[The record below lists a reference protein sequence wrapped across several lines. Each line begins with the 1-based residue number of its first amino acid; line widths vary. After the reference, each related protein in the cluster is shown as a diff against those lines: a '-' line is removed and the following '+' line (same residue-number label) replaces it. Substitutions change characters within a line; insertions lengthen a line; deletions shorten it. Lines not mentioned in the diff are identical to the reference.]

1 MVPVR
6 TVQSTPSL
14 LQVDSI
20 LGHLTGIEALGEV
33 CRFIRHEFHHYRWVG
48 IYLRDG
54 ETLRLAAWAGPQ
66 ETEHV
71 TIPIGEGVC
80 GKAAREDRTVIVD
93 DVRAAPEYLACFL
106 ETRSEIVVPIRA
118 GGQVVGE
125 IDIDGNE
132 VKAYDASD
140 DRFLSAVAG
149 KLSALAVQVQ
159 PEVAAGRPPLRGGG

>member
-1 MVPVR
+1 VPIR
-6 TVQSTPSL
+6 PIQSTPAL

-20 LGHLTGIEALGEV
+20 LSHLTGVEALGEV
-33 CRFIRHEFHHYRWVG
+33 CRYLRHEFRHYRWVG

-54 ETLRLAAWAGPQ
+54 ETLRLAAWSGPQ

-71 TIPIGEGVC
+71 AIPVGQGIC
-80 GKAAREDRTVIVD
+80 GKAARENRTVVVE

-106 ETRSEIVVPIRA
+106 ETRSEIVVPIRS
-118 GGQVVGE
+118 GGTVVGE

-132 VKAYDASD
+132 VKAFDASD
-140 DRFLSAVAG
+140 DRFLSAVAERVAA
-149 KLSALAVQVQ
+149 LSVKVQ

>member
-1 MVPVR
+1 MPIR
-6 TVQSTPSL
+6 PVQSTPSL

-20 LGHLTGIEALGEV
+20 LTHLTGVEALGEV
-33 CRFIRHEFHHYRWVG
+33 CRFLRHEFRHYRWVG

-66 ETEHV
+66 ATEHV
-71 TIPIGEGVC
+71 TISLGQGIC

-93 DVRAAPEYLACFL
+93 DVRATPEYLACFL
-106 ETRSEIVVPIRA
+106 ETRSEIVIPIRSE
-118 GGQVVGE
+118 GRVVGE

-140 DRFLSAVAG
+140 DRFLAAVAQRV
-149 KLSALAVQVQ
+149 AVVAVKVQ

>member
-1 MVPVR
+1 MPVR
-6 TVQSTPSL
+6 PIQSTPSL

-20 LGHLTGIEALGEV
+20 LTHLTGIEALGEV
-33 CRFIRHEFHHYRWVG
+33 CRFLRDEFRHYRWVG
-48 IYLRDG
+48 THLRDG
-54 ETLRLAAWAGPQ
+54 DTLRLTAWAGPQ

-71 TIPIGEGVC
+71 AIPVGEGIC

-118 GGQVVGE
+118 GGTVVGE

-140 DRFLSAVAG
+140 ERFLTAVAQRVA
-149 KLSALAVQVQ
+149 ALAVQVQ
-159 PEVAAGRPPLRGGG
+159 PEVVAGRPPLRGGG